1 MKIPMGTPNA
11 DELLIK
17 NAEENIRFQELCDK
31 YIDECKKRNFHKE
44 TASALG
50 IVAGSK
56 EAHAVYG
63 STEKAFSALI
73 NMVIEYN
80 DEQTVINKFMESV
93 K

>member
-1 MKIPMGTPNA
+1 MVDKKVTDAM
-11 DELLIK
+11 D
-17 NAEENIRFQELCDK
+17 RF
-31 YIDECKKRNFHKE
+31 IAECKKRNFHKE

-63 STEKAFSALI
+63 DSANSFNALTD
-73 NMVIEYN
+73 MVIEYN

-93 K
+93 E